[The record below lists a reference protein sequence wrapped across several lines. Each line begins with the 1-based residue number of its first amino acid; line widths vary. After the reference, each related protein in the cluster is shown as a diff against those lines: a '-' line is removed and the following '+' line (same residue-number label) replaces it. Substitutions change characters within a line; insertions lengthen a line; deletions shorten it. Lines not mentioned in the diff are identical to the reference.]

1 MGLCYNRSVT
11 TLRSD
16 DQPPELA
23 ELTLLDEIGPLGDCL
38 AEFEEGRI
46 NVFGGIPGER
56 VVARIV
62 RYRRRRRRMVS
73 ALVQEVVT
81 ASPHRVAA
89 PCQYF
94 GACTGC
100 QWQHILYSHQLV
112 LKRGYVERNFDDF
125 PSLEGIAIEPCIPAP
140 SLYGY
145 RNHARY
151 TIRREGSPGFVNRIT
166 RRFVQTDECMLMTPG
181 INRLAGNLRGR
192 AQETSQLSIRYG
204 VNTEDWLIQ
213 PKLKSEDIALESGQS
228 HYMEK
233 LLGHEF
239 RIASPSFFQ
248 VNTEQAERLAE
259 LVVETLGLA
268 GEEVVVDAYAGVG
281 TFAILLAES
290 AGKVLAIEESAAA
303 IRDAAANASGIE
315 NVEFIEGKTED
326 VLDSMQ
332 VRPDAVILDPSRSGC
347 HPTVLEALIRLAPE
361 RTVYVS
367 CDPEALARDLD
378 VLVRGGLRVE
388 SVRPIDMFPQTHHV
402 ETVALLGRI

>member
-1 MGLCYNRSVT
+1 MISVRT
-11 TLRSD
+11 D
-16 DQPPELA
+16 DQPLELA

-62 RYRRRRRRMVS
+62 RYRRRRKRMVS
-73 ALVQEVVT
+73 AIVQEVVT

-100 QWQHILYSHQLV
+100 QWQHVSYSHQLV
-112 LKRGYVERNFDDF
+112 LKRGYVERYFAEY
-125 PSLEGIAIEPCIPAP
+125 PSLEGITIDPCIPAP

-181 INRLAGNLRGR
+181 INRLADRLRGR

-204 VNTEDWLIQ
+204 VNTDEWLIQ
-213 PKLKSEDIALESGQS
+213 PKLKSEDIPLESGQS
-228 HYMEK
+228 HYTEK

-248 VNTEQAERLAE
+248 VNTEQAERLAALVGDTLE
-259 LVVETLGLA
+259 LS
-268 GEEVVVDAYAGVG
+268 GEELVVDAYAGVG
-281 TFAILLAES
+281 TFAILLAGS
-290 AGKVLAIEESAAA
+290 AKKIIAIEESAAA
-303 IRDAAANASGIE
+303 IRDAAANASGIS

-326 VLDSMQ
+326 VFDSMETH
-332 VRPDAVILDPSRSGC
+332 PDAVILDPPRSGC
-347 HPTVLEALIRLAPE
+347 HPTVLEALIRLSPE

-378 VLVRGGLRVE
+378 ILVRGGLRVE

-402 ETVALLGRI
+402 ETVALLK

>member
-1 MGLCYNRSVT
+1 MST
-11 TLRSD
+11 TRPD

-38 AEFEEGRI
+38 ADFEDGRI

-56 VVARIV
+56 VVAQIV
-62 RYRRRRRRMVS
+62 RYRRRRKRMVS
-73 ALVQEVVT
+73 GLVHEVIE
-81 ASPHRVAA
+81 ASPYRVPA

-100 QWQHILYSHQLV
+100 QWQHVLYSHQLV
-112 LKRGYVERNFDDF
+112 LKRGYVERNFVEY
-125 PSLEGIAIEPCIPAP
+125 PSLRETDIEPCIPAP

-145 RNHARY
+145 RNHARF

-181 INRLAGNLRGR
+181 INRLADDLKGR

-204 VNTEDWLIQ
+204 VNTNEWLIQ
-213 PKLKSEDIALESGQS
+213 PKLKSKDIALESGQS
-228 HYMEK
+228 HYTEE
-233 LLGHEF
+233 LLGHTF

-259 LVVETLGLA
+259 LVGETLELSGT
-268 GEEVVVDAYAGVG
+268 ESVVDAYAGVG
-281 TFAILLAES
+281 TFAVLLAGS
-290 AGKVLAIEESAAA
+290 AKKVIAIEESAAA
-303 IRDAAANASGIE
+303 IRDASANASGIE

-326 VLDSMQ
+326 VLDAMEA
-332 VRPDAVILDPSRSGC
+332 RPDAVILDPPRSGC

-378 VLVRGGLRVE
+378 VLVRSGFRIE

-402 ETVALLGRI
+402 ETVAMLGCI

>member
-1 MGLCYNRSVT
+1 M
-11 TLRSD
+11 
-16 DQPPELA
+16 
-23 ELTLLDEIGPLGDCL
+23 
-38 AEFEEGRI
+38 
-46 NVFGGIPGER
+46 
-56 VVARIV
+56 
-62 RYRRRRRRMVS
+62 
-73 ALVQEVVT
+73 
-81 ASPHRVAA
+81 
-89 PCQYF
+89 
-94 GACTGC
+94 
-100 QWQHILYSHQLV
+100 
-112 LKRGYVERNFDDF
+112 ERNFADY
-125 PSLEGIAIEPCIPAP
+125 PSLEGIAIDPCIPAP

-145 RNHARY
+145 RNHARF

-181 INRLAGNLRGR
+181 INRLAVDLRGR

-204 VNTEDWLIQ
+204 INTDEWLIQ
-213 PKLKSEDIALESGQS
+213 PKLKSDDIPLKSGQS
-228 HYMEK
+228 HYTER
-233 LLGHEF
+233 LLDHTF

-259 LVVETLGLA
+259 LVVKTLGLA

-303 IRDAAANASGIE
+303 IKDAADNASGID

-347 HPTVLEALIRLAPE
+347 HPTVLEALIRLDPE

-378 VLVRGGLRVE
+378 VLVRGGFRIE

-402 ETVALLGRI
+402 ETVALLGRRM

>member
-1 MGLCYNRSVT
+1 MTSFRF
-11 TLRSD
+11 D

-23 ELTLLDEIGPLGDCL
+23 ELTLFDEIGPLGDCL
-38 AEFEEGRI
+38 ADFEDERI

-62 RYRRRRRRMVS
+62 RYRRRRKRMVS
-73 ALVQEVVT
+73 GIVQEVIE
-81 ASPHRVAA
+81 ASPHRVQA

-100 QWQHILYSHQLV
+100 QWQHVSYSHQLA
-112 LKRGYVERNFDDF
+112 LKRGYVERNFAEY
-125 PSLEGIAIEPCIPAP
+125 PSLERIAIDPCIPAP

-145 RNHARY
+145 RNHARF

-181 INRLAGNLRGR
+181 INRLADDLKGR
-192 AQETSQLSIRYG
+192 ARETSQLSIRYG
-204 VNTEDWLIQ
+204 VNTDEWLIQ
-213 PKLKSEDIALESGQS
+213 PKLKSEDIPLESGQS
-228 HYMEK
+228 HYTEE
-233 LLGHEF
+233 LLGHTF

-281 TFAILLAES
+281 TFAILLADT
-290 AGKVLAIEESAAA
+290 AKRVMAIEESAAA
-303 IRDAAANASGIE
+303 IRDAAANASGID

-326 VLDSMQ
+326 VFDSMQ
-332 VRPDAVILDPSRSGC
+332 NRPDVVILDPSRSGC
-347 HPTVLEALIRLAPE
+347 HPTVLEALIRLAPG

-367 CDPEALARDLD
+367 CDPGALARDLD
-378 VLVRGGLRVE
+378 VLVQGGFRIE

-402 ETVALLGRI
+402 ETVALLTRI

>member
-1 MGLCYNRSVT
+1 MTSART
-11 TLRSD
+11 D
-16 DQPPELA
+16 DRPLELA
-23 ELTLLDEIGPLGDCL
+23 ELDLLDEIGPLGDCL
-38 AEFEEGRI
+38 ADFEDGRI

-62 RYRRRRRRMVS
+62 RYRRRRKRMVS
-73 ALVQEVVT
+73 GLVHEVIE
-81 ASPHRVAA
+81 ASPHRVPA
-89 PCQYF
+89 PCRYF

-100 QWQHILYSHQLV
+100 QWQHVLYSHQLV
-112 LKRGYVERNFDDF
+112 LKRGYVERSFADC
-125 PSLEGIAIEPCIPAP
+125 PSLRETDIEPCIPAP

-145 RNHARY
+145 RNHARF

-181 INRLAGNLRGR
+181 INRLADDLKGR

-204 VNTEDWLIQ
+204 INTADWLIQ
-213 PKLKSEDIALESGQS
+213 PALKSSDIPLESGQS
-228 HYMEK
+228 HYSEK
-233 LLGHEF
+233 LLGREF

-259 LVVETLGLA
+259 LVGETLELSGR
-268 GEEVVVDAYAGVG
+268 ESVVDAYAGVG
-281 TFAILLAES
+281 TFAILLAGF
-290 AGKVLAIEESAAA
+290 AKRIIAIEESAAA

-326 VLDSMQ
+326 VLGSMETL
-332 VRPDAVILDPSRSGC
+332 PDAVILDPPRSGC

-378 VLVRGGLRVE
+378 LLVRGGLRIE

-402 ETVALLGRI
+402 ETVALLR